1 MGVKHM
7 DELSEL
13 TERILRFRDE
23 RDWKKYHTPKN
34 LIISLLVELGE
45 LSEHFQWKT
54 NKEILQ
60 SIQDERTKEKIAEE
74 LADVAIYLLLL
85 TNELGINLEEAIL
98 KKIKKNEEKYPVDK
112 VKGRY
117 VKYTELMKQ

>member
-13 TERILRFRDE
+13 TERILRFRNE
-23 RDWKKYHTPKN
+23 RDWKRYHTPKN
-34 LIISLLVELGE
+34 LIISLLIELGE

-98 KKIKKNEEKYPVDK
+98 KKIKKNEEKYPIDK

>member
-1 MGVKHM
+1 M

-117 VKYTELMKQ
+117 VKYTELIEQ

>member
-1 MGVKHM
+1 MM
-7 DELSEL
+7 TELNEL
-13 TERILRFRDE
+13 IERILKFRDE

-34 LIISLLVELGE
+34 LIISLLIELGE

-54 NKEILQ
+54 DEEIIQ
-60 SIQDERTKEKIAEE
+60 SIQEDKTKEKIAEE

-98 KKIKKNEEKYPVDK
+98 KKIKKNEEKYPIDK

>member
-1 MGVKHM
+1 MGVNIM
-7 DELSEL
+7 TELNEL
-13 TERILRFRDE
+13 IERILKFRDE

-34 LIISLLVELGE
+34 LIISLLIELGE

-54 NKEILQ
+54 DEEIIQ
-60 SIQDERTKEKIAEE
+60 SIQEDKTKEKIAEE

-85 TNELGINLEEAIL
+85 ANELGINLEEAIL
-98 KKIKKNEEKYPVDK
+98 EKIKKNEEKYPVDK

>member
-1 MGVKHM
+1 MT
-7 DELSEL
+7 ELSEL
-13 TERILRFRDE
+13 IEGILRFRDE

-34 LIISLLVELGE
+34 LIISLLIELGE

-60 SIQDERTKEKIAEE
+60 SIYDERTKEKIAEE

-117 VKYTELMKQ
+117 VKYTELIEQ